1 MAPPS
6 VAPIDQ
12 NELLAVA
19 QLTLTADLAVTE
31 VRTRRLCIKYLPGRR
46 YLVVN
51 PEQWRVLLAFREG
64 RTAPQALC
72 ELISNRQSIPLRD
85 YYELLIKAF
94 DAGILQV
101 PGQPVPPP
109 VPPVEWR
116 FKTRAKP
123 VRHLALFTMA
133 VASTLIVLRPLPMPE
148 HIGHLL
154 AGWLLTC
161 VAASLGNLLAACTLR
176 GAGGEVHDPRLHWRS
191 AWPRFLVDLEDKIT
205 LGREDEIDVALS
217 RLAPVFAITC
227 LASLYAP
234 ALLFPLVCALL
245 LQLCPL
251 MRTPFADLL
260 SALYHD
266 PRLATT
272 YNLRF
277 VQNQLLLVLLRSK
290 LKFADR
296 RFLLACANFTVVWL
310 ALVFLAGCALL
321 QANAWDLILSFS
333 AAGGF
338 QFTALVL
345 LIVMSGMVLAGA
357 GLAGWIL
364 WCHLRGWLDPRL
376 ARRRLRLAAP
386 PVDTSTV
393 LQCIAGTHLFRSLPP
408 EDLQI
413 VASQVKAE
421 GHEKGSVVVRQ
432 GAVGDRLYIVFS
444 GAVEVLREQAVGRP
458 EVVAELLPGEI
469 FGEIALLRDGV
480 RTRSVRC
487 TRPTVLLSLTRE
499 AFDGLVLSRLSREAV
514 EASVQ
519 KIAFLHR
526 IELSRHWSPP
536 AMGAFARRAR
546 FQEFTE
552 GDLLVRQGDA
562 NQYFHLVHEGELA
575 VEKTGREVARLT
587 VGDFFG
593 ELSLLQNS
601 VATAAVVACTPGR
614 CLVMGKRDFL
624 DFITRDFLI
633 GLQFE
638 QISSARIG
646 RPLFPLADAAFNDDR
661 LG

>member
-1 MAPPS
+1 MATPS

-12 NELLAVA
+12 TELLTVA
-19 QLTLTADLAVTE
+19 LLTLSPDVAVTE
-31 VRTRRLCIKYLPGRR
+31 VRPHRICVKYLPGRH
-46 YLVVN
+46 YLVIT
-51 PEQWRVLLAFREG
+51 PEQWGVLLAFREAH
-64 RTAPQALC
+64 TAPQALC
-72 ELISNRQSIPLRD
+72 ELISNRRSIPLRD
-85 YYELLIKAF
+85 YYELLVKAF

-101 PGQPVPPP
+101 PGQSVPPP

-116 FKTRAKP
+116 FKTRGKL

-133 VASTLIVLRPLPMPE
+133 VASALIVLRPLPMPE
-148 HIGHLL
+148 HIGHLI

-161 VAASLGNLLAACTLR
+161 VAVSLGNLLAACALR
-176 GAGGEVHDPRLHWRS
+176 GAGGEVHDPRLIWRTPL
-191 AWPRFLVDLEDKIT
+191 PRFTVDLEDKIT
-205 LGREDEIDVALS
+205 LGREEEINVALS
-217 RLAPVFAITC
+217 RLAPGFVITC
-227 LASLYAP
+227 LVSLYAP
-234 ALLFPLVCALL
+234 PLVLPLVCALL
-245 LQLCPL
+245 VQLCPL
-251 MRTPFADLL
+251 AKTPFAGLL

-266 PRLATT
+266 PRLATA
-272 YNLRF
+272 YDLKF
-277 VQNQLLLVLLRSK
+277 VQNQLLLVLLRAK

-296 RFLLACANFTVVWL
+296 RFLVACANFTVVWL
-310 ALVFLAGCALL
+310 ALMFLAGCALL
-321 QANAWDLILSFS
+321 QANAWELILSFR

-338 QFTALVL
+338 QFTAIFLLV
-345 LIVMSGMVLAGA
+345 IMSGMVLAGA

-364 WCHLRGWLDPRL
+364 WCHFRGWLDPRL
-376 ARRRLRLAAP
+376 ARRRLRQAAP
-386 PVDTSTV
+386 PVDASTV
-393 LQCIAGTHLFRSLPP
+393 LRCLAGTHLFRSLPP
-408 EDLQI
+408 EDQQLL
-413 VASQVKAE
+413 AAQVTAE
-421 GHEKGSVVVRQ
+421 GHEKGSIVVRQ
-432 GAVGDRLYIVFS
+432 GAIGDRLYVLFA
-444 GAVEVLREQAVGRP
+444 GAVEILREQAVGRP
-458 EVVAELLPGEI
+458 EVVAELLPGDV
-469 FGEIALLRDGV
+469 FGEIALLGDGV

-526 IELSRHWSPP
+526 IELSRRWSPP
-536 AMGAFARRAR
+536 AMGAFARRSR
-546 FQEFTE
+546 FQAFTE

-562 NQYFHLVHEGELA
+562 NQYFHLVYEGELA
-575 VEKTGREVARLT
+575 VEKTGREVARLG

-593 ELSLLQNS
+593 EISLLQNS

-638 QISSARIG
+638 QISSTRIG
-646 RPLFPLADAAFNDDR
+646 RPIFPLAEAAFGDGR